1 MMKRAILLVI
11 LAAGWAYGQPAGKTF
26 EVASVKRAPPPDPT
40 QGFRTGC
47 FPGPGT
53 YTCSNAT
60 VGLMAF
66 QAYGLKLYQF
76 PNANDDKDK
85 FNVTAKVPPGTSQEE
100 MLEMLRHLLAERFK
114 LAFHYDKKEAKVF
127 DLVVAKSGLKMKE
140 SGADPGATPPS
151 PGPQKKDSEGF
162 PIYNLPPGSISVGRA
177 NGLARITGTAIRM
190 ESLANNLVTLLHDP
204 IFDATGLT
212 GKYDFQY
219 TCTQESIGQNAPN
232 SEPATGPTIFAA
244 LEKDLG
250 LKLEAKKGAIDMF
263 VIDHVDKTAFG
274 N

>member
-1 MMKRAILLVI
+1 MKRAILLVI
-11 LAAGWAYGQPAGKTF
+11 LAAGWVCGQPAGKTF

-47 FPGPGT
+47 FPGPGA
-53 YTCSNAT
+53 YNCYNAT

-85 FNVTAKVPPGTSQEE
+85 FNVSAKVPPGASPDD
-100 MLEMLRHLLAERFK
+100 MREMLRNLLAERFK
-114 LAFHYDKKEAKVF
+114 LAFHYEKKEAKVF
-127 DLVVAKSGLKMKE
+127 DLVVAKGGLKMKE
-140 SGADPGATPPS
+140 TAGEPAAAPAPGLMAKDAD
-151 PGPQKKDSEGF
+151 GF
-162 PIYNLPPGSISVGRA
+162 PVYPRSPGSISMSRA
-177 NGLARITGTAIRM
+177 NGLERMTGTAIGM
-190 ESLANNLVTLLHDP
+190 ERLVTYLVTLLHQP

-212 GKYDFQY
+212 GKYDFQC
-219 TCTQESIGQNAPN
+219 TFTQESIGQNAPN
-232 SEPATGPTIFAA
+232 SEPVAGATIFAA
-244 LEKDLG
+244 LETDLG

-263 VIDHVDKTAFG
+263 VIDHLDKTAFD